1 MRGKIT
7 ILLLAA
13 VLMSCDKDGFDMD
26 RGLDYSYGRH
36 ISHDMIVLG
45 DRLENP
51 YTTANMTRAF
61 NSLYPTKADR
71 VEIKTTDLY
80 VRFLPADEA
89 EYDHLRHCGI
99 DFLDHPLDY
108 AIAIEGDWY
117 HDPSVP
123 EGHVTWQYAVVPRD
137 FEFPTIRYEIIDEC
151 YIAKND
157 SATRSDGIDW
167 EAVERESYILTG
179 NSERLSSPLTR
190 AGSKVKPSGRIT
202 IVDEDFNGGK
212 PFGVAGVKISCNS
225 FVKFSHTYTN
235 RDGYYEMDVPF
246 ASDVRYRLIFKNEK
260 GFSIGFNLVL
270 VPASVSTLGKS
281 SPEGVNMTVTKDS
294 EGKLFRRC
302 AVNNAAYDYISRC
315 GTEDL
320 DLVLPPKDLCFW
332 IFNGMEASSAV
343 MLHHGAVLRNDL
355 VEEYLGK
362 FSRLIEYFLPDITL
376 GTKNM
381 PDYDRIYSTVCHEM
395 AHATHFSKVGTGY
408 WNRYIRYIIESYI
421 RTGGMTYGGGEGD
434 GASHCEVGE
443 MWAYYLESR
452 MFMDRYGGN
461 FPTFGNS
468 YWFSPQIFRFL
479 DERGLSSS
487 DIFSVLNDDVTSK
500 ESVKEALIMSFPEK
514 REMVE
519 QVFSRY

>member
-1 MRGKIT
+1 
-7 ILLLAA
+7 
-13 VLMSCDKDGFDMD
+13 VL
-26 RGLDYSYGRH
+26 
-36 ISHDMIVLG
+36 
-45 DRLENP
+45 
-51 YTTANMTRAF
+51 
-61 NSLYPTKADR
+61 
-71 VEIKTTDLY
+71 
-80 VRFLPADEA
+80 
-89 EYDHLRHCGI
+89 
-99 DFLDHPLDY
+99 
-108 AIAIEGDWY
+108 
-117 HDPSVP
+117 
-123 EGHVTWQYAVVPRD
+123 PRD

-225 FVKFSHTYTN
+225 FVKFSHTYTD

-452 MFMDRYGGN
+452 MFKDRYGGN

>member
-1 MRGKIT
+1 
-7 ILLLAA
+7 
-13 VLMSCDKDGFDMD
+13 
-26 RGLDYSYGRH
+26 
-36 ISHDMIVLG
+36 
-45 DRLENP
+45 
-51 YTTANMTRAF
+51 
-61 NSLYPTKADR
+61 
-71 VEIKTTDLY
+71 
-80 VRFLPADEA
+80 
-89 EYDHLRHCGI
+89 
-99 DFLDHPLDY
+99 
-108 AIAIEGDWY
+108 
-117 HDPSVP
+117 
-123 EGHVTWQYAVVPRD
+123 
-137 FEFPTIRYEIIDEC
+137 
-151 YIAKND
+151 
-157 SATRSDGIDW
+157 
-167 EAVERESYILTG
+167 
-179 NSERLSSPLTR
+179 
-190 AGSKVKPSGRIT
+190 
-202 IVDEDFNGGK
+202 
-212 PFGVAGVKISCNS
+212 
-225 FVKFSHTYTN
+225 
-235 RDGYYEMDVPF
+235 MDVPF

-443 MWAYYLESR
+443 MWAYYLESK
-452 MFMDRYGGN
+452 MFKDRYGGN